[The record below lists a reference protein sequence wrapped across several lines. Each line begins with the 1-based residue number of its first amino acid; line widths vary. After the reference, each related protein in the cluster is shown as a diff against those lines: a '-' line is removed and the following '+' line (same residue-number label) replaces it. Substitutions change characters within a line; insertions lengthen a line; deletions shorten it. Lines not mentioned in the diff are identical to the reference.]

1 MLLVFRTVTR
11 VTSST
16 IGLGREAYLYH
27 KEKKEAR
34 KVVENEHGDEI
45 EYPADSHD
53 GHDEYEHGY
62 DYEYGYTHG
71 PIDEHAEK
79 QTREMIAKGHAVLVA
94 DMEMPH
100 PNDIHEDETAQE
112 TLEREWEFDEEGGS
126 GSDGEWSRSRS
137 PPPAYEP
144 YRPEGLGEQ
153 GLEGRDDGE
162 DAQHIDSVTKLA
174 GEVIHRAPPMPSQKI
189 PLTFPVIIPQR
200 RPRKKARGFIRA
212 YAPDLAPC
220 GIDQDTFLHFL
231 HNFDRASEASPWLQ
245 AVYTS
250 AGIVGFIPGHITL
263 AVSISV
269 QFAAGAAIELQSR
282 YKANRYLDQMNKDL
296 FMPRGLY
303 VMVMRYKPS
312 TAQAGET
319 EIGLEDFNLQSTK
332 AVARWAPGTSEGD
345 AAAGPP
351 STGMKIIQR
360 IRLSSGVSRSNATMP
375 TACAPLVFQT
385 ASGESKMQRTYSMKA
400 EFADGASSRSG
411 SISSSVSSAHKQSQS
426 QSGEHKRSLK
436 EKLNS
441 ANAFVQDYYD
451 RRAQARLMGENPN
464 SVLAQQIEPPKFRS
478 RYADP
483 NNETNK
489 HLFNLVTGGHAH
501 AKRRGEERRLRV
513 RQRVNAE
520 RAERGLPPIEGPLRR
535 QGIIVKCVKKV
546 LVEDMLYLLVVN
558 LPSEEELSEARHILL
573 ENGWMK

>member
-34 KVVENEHGDEI
+34 KVLENEHGEEI
-45 EYPADSHD
+45 EYPAESHE
-53 GHDEYEHGY
+53 GHDNYEQEYE
-62 DYEYGYTHG
+62 YEYGYTHG
-71 PIDEHAEK
+71 PIDEHAEQ
-79 QTREMIAKGHAVLVA
+79 QTREMIAKGHAVLVT

-112 TLEREWEFDEEGGS
+112 TIEREWEFDEEGGS
-126 GSDGEWSRSRS
+126 GSDHERSRS
-137 PPPAYEP
+137 PPPAYEA
-144 YRPEGLGEQ
+144 YQAEEREGQAE
-153 GLEGRDDGE
+153 EE
-162 DAQHIDSVTKLA
+162 TDAVTKLA
-174 GEVIHRAPPMPSQKI
+174 GEVIHRAPPMPSEKI

-212 YAPDLAPC
+212 YAPDLNPC

-231 HNFDRASEASPWLQ
+231 HNFDLASEASPWLKTI
-245 AVYTS
+245 YTS

-263 AVSISV
+263 AVSIAV
-269 QFAAGAAIELQSR
+269 QVAAGTAIELQSR

-312 TAQAGET
+312 TAQAGQT
-319 EIGLEDFNLQSTK
+319 EIGVEDFNLQTTK
-332 AVARWAPGTSEGD
+332 AVARWAPGTSED

-400 EFADGASSRSG
+400 EFADGTSSRSG
-411 SISSSVSSAHKQSQS
+411 SISSSVSSSVHKQN
-426 QSGEHKRSLK
+426 QSGEQKRSLK
-436 EKLNS
+436 EKLSS

-451 RRAQARLMGENPN
+451 RRAQARLLGENPN

-501 AKRRGEERRLRV
+501 AKARGEERRLRV
-513 RQRVNAE
+513 RQQVNEE
-520 RAERGLPPIEGPLRR
+520 RAARGLPPIEGPLRR

-558 LPSEEELSEARHILL
+558 LPTEEELSEARHILL
-573 ENGWMK
+573 ENGWMS